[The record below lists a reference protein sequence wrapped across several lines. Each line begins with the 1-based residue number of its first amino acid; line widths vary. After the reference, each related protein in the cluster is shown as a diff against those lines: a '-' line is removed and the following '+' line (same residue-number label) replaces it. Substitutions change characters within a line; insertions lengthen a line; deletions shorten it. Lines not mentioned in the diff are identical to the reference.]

1 MRTGISKDFQENS
14 SECPEKGHS
23 QRIFFVFREVFR
35 AVLDEYRD
43 DGDFVFIEDD
53 AKILNFRK
61 FHSRVCSARRN
72 ALQFYSFY
80 RTSLQVGEE
89 GI

>member
-1 MRTGISKDFQENS
+1 MLL
-14 SECPEKGHS
+14 
-23 QRIFFVFREVFR
+23 R

-43 DGDFVFIEDD
+43 DEDFVFIEDD

-61 FHSRVCSARRN
+61 FHSKVCSARRS

-80 RTSLQVGEE
+80 RTSLQVGPT
-89 GI
+89 GFYT